1 MDTVSWRARLALR
14 MRVSMSATGSVSI
27 AAYQLDLVMPGMTP

>member
-1 MDTVSWRARLALR
+1 

-27 AAYQLDLVMPGMTP
+27 AAYQLDFVMPGMTP